1 MRANRR
7 TVLSLAAVAGLSVAT
22 PVMAAE
28 DNAANKATAE
38 RYITEVLNGGNV
50 GVLDEI
56 VSPEYVSQKPDEAA
70 GIDALK
76 TRVDQMNQFDGF
88 SVADR
93 TYTIEAMA
101 VKSPNVF
108 VRGYITGTSSGGK
121 KVNAVYFYQFEFRDG
136 LIVTD
141 WSLRDEIGLLGL

>member
-7 TVLSLAAVAGLSVAT
+7 AVLSAAGIAAVAFAAPAS
-22 PVMAAE
+22 AAE
-28 DNAANKATAE
+28 DNAANKMTAE
-38 RYITEVLNGGNV
+38 RYINEVLNGGNV

-56 VSPEYVSQKPDEAA
+56 VSADYTPQAADEAA

-88 SVADR
+88 TVTERVYS
-93 TYTIEAMA
+93 IEAMA

-121 KVNAVYFYQFEFRDG
+121 KINATYFYQFEFKDG

-141 WSLRDEIGLLGL
+141 WSLRDEVALLGL